1 MNPYTLKD
9 ALNEQSKITAD
20 LVEYIDLLYHLLG
33 IDINYW
39 DWKKMSP
46 GEKISFARDL
56 KIKKLLES

>member
-1 MNPYTLKD
+1 MPTISD

-39 DWKKMSP
+39 DWKKMTIS
-46 GEKISFARDL
+46 EKISFARDL